1 VGSGFVT
8 RAYAWVIAGAAV
20 LASAGVAHAQQRP
33 AVAAPSVTAPASESP
48 AEATAGVPW
57 YQHFTTTNGLNET
70 LNGDSAN
77 DQTIAPTWTLNPHW
91 GVTVDVREAQRVE
104 RSLDGGHGNQ
114 TSVGAYY
121 QFTPGVRLGGEFSL
135 ETSPRPGTPDAL
147 LQRNDE
153 PRANVK
159 IESAFRF

>member
-1 VGSGFVT
+1 
-8 RAYAWVIAGAAV
+8 

-33 AVAAPSVTAPASESP
+33 AAPSVAVTVPASEAP
-48 AEATAGVPW
+48 AEASAGVPW
-57 YQHFTTTNGLNET
+57 YQHFTTNTGLSQAMS
-70 LNGDSAN
+70 GDSTN
-77 DQTIAPTWTLNPHW
+77 DQSISPTWAMNPHW
-91 GVTVDVREAQRVE
+91 GVTVDVREAQRME

-121 QFTPGVRLGGEFSL
+121 QFTPSVRLGGELSV

-147 LQRNDE
+147 IQRQLDE

>member
-1 VGSGFVT
+1 MT

-33 AVAAPSVTAPASESP
+33 PVAAASVAAPASESP

-57 YQHFTTTNGLNET
+57 YQHFTTTNGLSET
-70 LNGDSAN
+70 LSGDSAN
-77 DQTIAPTWTLNPHW
+77 DQTIAPSWTLNPHW

-121 QFTPGVRLGGEFSL
+121 QFTPGVRLGGELSL
-135 ETSPRPGTPDAL
+135 ETSPRLGAPDPL
-147 LQRNDE
+147 LRRNDE

>member
-1 VGSGFVT
+1 V
-8 RAYAWVIAGAAV
+8 AKAAAWVIAGAAV

-33 AVAAPSVTAPASESP
+33 AVAATAPASESP

-57 YQHFTTTNGLNET
+57 YQHFTTNSGLSQT
-70 LNGDSAN
+70 LNADAQN
-77 DQTIAPTWTLNPHW
+77 DQSIAPTWTLNPHW
-91 GVTVDVREAQRVE
+91 GVTVDVREAQRME

-114 TSVGAYY
+114 TSLGAYY
-121 QFTPGVRLGGEFSL
+121 QFTPSVRLGGEFSL
-135 ETSPRPGTPDAL
+135 ETSPRLGTPEALIQRDA
-147 LQRNDE
+147 NE

>member
-1 VGSGFVT
+1 MAKGF
-8 RAYAWVIAGAAV
+8 AWVLAGAAV

-33 AVAAPSVTAPASESP
+33 AVAAPAVAAPASQAP
-48 AEATAGVPW
+48 AETTAGTPW
-57 YQHFTTTNGLNET
+57 YQHFTTSSGLSQT
-70 LNGDSAN
+70 LNGDSTN
-77 DQTIAPTWTLNPHW
+77 DQTIAPTWAINPHW

-104 RSLDGGHGNQ
+104 RALDGGHGNQ

-121 QFTPGVRLGGEFSL
+121 QFTPGVRVGGELSL
-135 ETSPRPGTPDAL
+135 ETSPRPGTPEAAL
-147 LQRNDE
+147 VGPVNRDE